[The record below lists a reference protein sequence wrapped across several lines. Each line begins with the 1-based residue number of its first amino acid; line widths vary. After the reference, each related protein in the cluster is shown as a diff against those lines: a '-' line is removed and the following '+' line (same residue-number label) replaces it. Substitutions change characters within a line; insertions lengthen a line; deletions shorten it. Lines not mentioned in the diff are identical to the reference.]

1 VSAPEAST
9 AANEAVFAPLA
20 LRSPGRGATDPTYH
34 KGLHVY
40 ALTVAAATGC
50 LLFIGGLVT
59 STGSGLAVPDWPLS
73 FGQVFPRMTGGV
85 LFEHGHRLAASTVGV
100 LTVILAV
107 WLVRAEPRRS
117 VRGLGIAA
125 LLAVVAQGAL
135 GGLTVLLKLPVAVSV
150 AHAGV
155 AEIFFCLTVTIALA
169 TSRGWVEAGASAPD
183 TGSPSLATLGA
194 VTVGVTYVQILIGA
208 LMRHSGAGLAIPDF
222 PLSFGRLVPPLTS
235 SLVLYAYAHRVGA
248 LAVTA
253 CAVWTAARILR
264 RHAGVPGLR
273 GPALILVV
281 LLAWQ
286 IFLGAAIIWSRKA
299 VVPTTTH
306 LVSGALILATSLVI
320 ALRARRL
327 LAVEAPR
334 TARVEPSPV
343 SA

>member
-1 VSAPEAST
+1 V
-9 AANEAVFAPLA
+9 
-20 LRSPGRGATDPTYH
+20 
-34 KGLHVY
+34 
-40 ALTVAAATGC
+40 TVAVATGC

-73 FGQVFPRMTGGV
+73 YGQVFPRMTGGV

-100 LTVILAV
+100 LTVILVV
-107 WLVRAEPRRS
+107 WLMRAEPRRW
-117 VRGLGIAA
+117 VRRLGIAA

-155 AEIFFCLTVTIALA
+155 AEIFFCLTVTIALVTA
-169 TSRGWVEAGASAPD
+169 RGWLEAWAGAPD
-183 TGSPSLATLGA
+183 AGSPSLATLGA
-194 VTVGVTYVQILIGA
+194 LTVGVTYAQILIGA
-208 LMRHSGAGLAIPDF
+208 LIRHSGAGLAIPDF

-235 SLVLYAYAHRVGA
+235 PLVLYAYAHRVGA
-248 LAVTA
+248 LAV
-253 CAVWTAARILR
+253 AVCGLWTAARILR
-264 RHAGVPGLR
+264 RHGGVPGLR
-273 GPALILVV
+273 RPALALVV

-306 LVSGALILATSLVI
+306 LVSGALLLATSLVI
-320 ALRARRL
+320 ALRARRCR
-327 LAVEAPR
+327 AVEAPG
-334 TARVEPSPV
+334 TARIAPAPV